1 MTDHDSRLLNA
12 EEGFVPEARQAS
24 ERKSVP
30 PQQAPTEPPD
40 KRGHV
45 PEPRPPAKPST
56 PSTERRQGGHV
67 PEPRPP
73 SKPSTP
79 STERRQGGYVPE
91 PRRPHER

>member
-12 EEGFVPEARQAS
+12 EEGFVPEARQSS

-30 PQQAPTEPPD
+30 PQQAPMEPPD
-40 KRGHV
+40 KRGY
-45 PEPRPPAKPST
+45 
-56 PSTERRQGGHV
+56 V

-73 SKPSTP
+73 SKPSTPP

-91 PRRPHER
+91 PRRPQGR